1 MDNIVQYAT
10 LIQIVFSVFLVPLF
24 WLIYLIVKFT
34 YKLTLNDKI
43 QDRRIADLEERCKL
57 CPT

>member
-10 LIQIVFSVFLVPLF
+10 LIQIIFSVFLVPLF

-43 QDRRIADLEERCKL
+43 QDRRITDLEERCKL